1 MTSTCLFSFQ
11 VEVWREL
18 EDLKLKRNLERV
30 LAKGIKSLAVCLMHS
45 YTFRDHEIK
54 VGKLAK
60 ELGFE
65 HVSLS
70 HETMPMVRIVPR
82 GFTGW
87 IGCVITTFLYLS

>member
-1 MTSTCLFSFQ
+1 
-11 VEVWREL
+11 
-18 EDLKLKRNLERV
+18 
-30 LAKGIKSLAVCLMHS
+30 MHS
-45 YTFRDHEIK
+45 YTFPDHEIK

-82 GFTGW
+82 GFTGS
-87 IGCVITTFLYLS
+87 INCVMTNFLYLS